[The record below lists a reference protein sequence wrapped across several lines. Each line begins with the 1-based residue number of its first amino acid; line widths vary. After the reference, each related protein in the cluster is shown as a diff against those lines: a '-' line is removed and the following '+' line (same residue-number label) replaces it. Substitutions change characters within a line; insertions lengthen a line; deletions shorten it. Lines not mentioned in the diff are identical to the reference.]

1 MATEAQVPP
10 AQPTFFARKATGLV
24 RESSIWNTA
33 AFNVLN
39 VTVAYAILYP
49 ALFAWQFPGSSLL
62 LGGVIAVAAFVPLGL
77 CYAMVVAA
85 MPRSGSDYVFVSRV
99 IHPAVGFIVA
109 LVFMVW
115 VSFWSGL
122 GINLFF
128 TVGLAPQ
135 MATLGLPDVGEF
147 FTKQGAVI
155 GLGAVLLIGMGVMT
169 ALSTR
174 VAMRFLTAL
183 VGLGLL
189 GTLLT
194 AIVLLVSGHTGFV
207 NAFNDFAQPFS
218 KSPDTFSDVNAA
230 AAEGGFDSGHA
241 FSFSATLGLVPWAA
255 TSFIY
260 IAGQAALGGEIKR
273 PARNSFLAMYM
284 TIGII
289 LGLVLLVFAGLDSAV
304 GQNFVDSASWVS
316 ANDPTHWSL
325 PNAPNYNFLATI
337 ATSSQVLRWVL
348 SICFAIW
355 LLPGPILNFIFIS
368 RYMVATSM
376 DGVLPERLGRV
387 DPRTH
392 TPLLAIGIGLVLSL
406 VSLVVLTTNG
416 NITSILNAVL
426 GELVGAYLLVSL
438 AAIAFPFVPRTRQ
451 AYRASP
457 ANISVAGVPLI
468 SIMGALS
475 TVVLLVIGYKFW
487 TDANYGLNTTGAK
500 ITTFGIPAAALL
512 IYETSRQ
519 VRKRRS
525 QDIALA
531 FREIPPA

>member
-1 MATEAQVPP
+1 MATTEA
-10 AQPTFFARKATGLV
+10 APTFFARKATGLV
-24 RESSIWNTA
+24 RESSFWNTA
-33 AFNVLN
+33 AFNILN

-62 LGGVIAVAAFVPLGL
+62 LGGIIAVAAFVPLGL

-85 MPRSGSDYVFVSRV
+85 IPRSGSDYVFVSRV
-99 IHPAVGFIVA
+99 FHPAVGFIVA
-109 LVFMVW
+109 LVFMCW

-122 GINLFF
+122 GINFFF

-135 MATLGLPDVGEF
+135 MATLGLPEVGNF
-147 FTKQGAVI
+147 FTKEGWVI
-155 GLGAVLLIGMGVMT
+155 ALGAVLLIAMGLLT

-174 VAMRFLTAL
+174 LAMRILTWL

-189 GTLLT
+189 GTLIT
-194 AIVLLVSGHTGFV
+194 AIVLLTTSHTGFV

-218 KSPDTFSDVNAA
+218 KSANTYNDVSGAA
-230 AAEGGFDSGHA
+230 AKAGFDTQHP

-273 PARNSFLAMYM
+273 PARNSFFAMYA
-284 TIGII
+284 TIGVI
-289 LGLVLLVFAGLDSAV
+289 LALLLLVFAGLQSAV
-304 GQNFVDSASWVS
+304 GQDFVDSASFVS
-316 ANDPTHWSL
+316 LNDPTHWVL
-325 PNAPNYNFLATI
+325 PNAPNYNFLATVS
-337 ATSSQVLRWVL
+337 TSSDVLRWVL

-355 LLPGPILNFIFIS
+355 YLPGPILNFIFIS

-406 VSLVVLTTNG
+406 ASLVLLTTNG
-416 NITSILNAVL
+416 NITTILNAVL

-438 AAIAFPFVPRTRQ
+438 AAIVFPFMSRTRQ

-457 ANISVAGVPLI
+457 ANISVAGIPLI
-468 SIMGALS
+468 SIMGTIS
-475 TVVLLVIGYKFW
+475 TVVLLIIGWQFW
-487 TDANYGLNTTGAK
+487 TNDKYGLNTTGAK
-500 ITTFGIPAAALL
+500 ITTFALPAAALI
-512 IYETSRQ
+512 IYAISRY
-519 VRKRRS
+519 VRLSRN
-525 QDIALA
+525 QDISLA
-531 FREIPPA
+531 FKEIPPA